1 MNNSLI
7 DIIIGKERKRY
18 NQIIKLIEEKNY
30 NILFDMDENQ
40 KFGLTNQKYINR
52 ILARME
58 QEVSNNPEFLIQMNQ
73 YWYHRADYFN
83 RIAIKSNPKIVENF
97 IEQNILQSYKLI
109 SMALDNGY
117 VPSSDYINTN
127 FTNFSTVEIMKK
139 LIDIGY
145 RPTNEII
152 ERYSKIFSN
161 EELFVKALD
170 FGYIPSLE
178 FITRTNLLNN
188 SNLVDRVLDTIELT
202 PEVINSQIFY
212 GNRKAQQKIIS
223 ERPDLLLVMSNHSPA
238 FEQFWIE
245 AFKQGYIPKEI
256 LNNYTITDNF
266 LLFSKI
272 VKQNPE
278 MIKYCKITDKEQ
290 KKQIDELALCMGY
303 IPSLSDGQNSEYVK
317 KSPKLMHALIL
328 QRPEAIS
335 ILK

>member
-73 YWYHRADYFN
+73 YWYNRADYFN

-127 FTNFSTVEIMKK
+127 FTNFSTVEI
-139 LIDIGY
+139 
-145 RPTNEII
+145 
-152 ERYSKIFSN
+152 
-161 EELFVKALD
+161 
-170 FGYIPSLE
+170 
-178 FITRTNLLNN
+178 
-188 SNLVDRVLDTIELT
+188 
-202 PEVINSQIFY
+202 
-212 GNRKAQQKIIS
+212 
-223 ERPDLLLVMSNHSPA
+223 
-238 FEQFWIE
+238 
-245 AFKQGYIPKEI
+245 
-256 LNNYTITDNF
+256 
-266 LLFSKI
+266 
-272 VKQNPE
+272 
-278 MIKYCKITDKEQ
+278 IK
-290 KKQIDELALCMGY
+290 
-303 IPSLSDGQNSEYVK
+303 N
-317 KSPKLMHALIL
+317 
-328 QRPEAIS
+328 
-335 ILK
+335 